1 MISLS
6 TRAKEAIKTGLAMV
20 IAYAI
25 ALWMGWEN
33 PKWAGFAVAFI
44 SLPMAGQSLN
54 KGALRMMGTLAAVV
68 AALTLIG
75 LFPQDRWWLLT
86 CLSLYLAVCVYMLTG
101 RKNQYFW
108 YVGAFVALVIVV
120 NSGGTSEGIFS
131 IAMTRAQE
139 TGMGIFVYMLVSV
152 FLWPRSSLGQLKQ
165 TSRELFA
172 IQGRLYRTYREL
184 MVDQSTVEEVQP
196 LRMQEAALLPKVGQ
210 TLEAAESDS
219 YEVSALRDQ
228 WRYFHHLS
236 KNLGEVL
243 ERWRQSL
250 PAIQSLDLPG
260 LLPNLELFLSEL
272 NLRFEETERLLMGEV
287 PTRLPSSISL
297 FIDKDKIR
305 ALSPFQRAAVVLTE
319 TELERL
325 ESLSRSLFE
334 CVRDISGDRPPVS
347 IPLKEESPHGG
358 IAIDPDRFVSAVRIV
373 VHLWIAF
380 LIWVYV
386 DPPGHATFVQL
397 SVTLGMAALMVGVS
411 ASTMVLPFTV
421 GSACVGVLYVF
432 VMPQL
437 SGYTELALLLF
448 GWTFL
453 AYYLFAQ
460 PWQGMARLGAMIPW
474 LSFTGIQN
482 HQTYSFADFA
492 NSTASLLLGIFLVLA
507 TEYLFTSPRP
517 EKVFLR
523 LLARFFR
530 HSEFCMSRLASDWGK
545 KQRLAELWKTAYYHN
560 DLLEI
565 PEKLAK
571 CGKQIDYR
579 IFPNNTPEQVQ
590 ALVTSLQALAYRI
603 KALVDAR
610 EYQQAEP
617 LLRLLQDDLRAWR
630 IKLENRFHRWA
641 ENPTDMPE
649 GDLQVRLAGC
659 LASMEEC
666 VKETHDLAGQED
678 LNEEDYKNFYRLL
691 GSFRSLTESVVWHV
705 RIAEQ
710 FDFGQWR
717 EARF

>member
-1 MISLS
+1 MIPLS
-6 TRAKEAIKTGLAMV
+6 TPAKEATKTALAMV

-25 ALWMGWEN
+25 SLWMGWEN
-33 PKWAGFAVAFI
+33 PKWAGFAVAMI

-68 AALTLIG
+68 AALILIG

-108 YVGAFVALVIVV
+108 FVGAFVALVIVV

-165 TSRELFA
+165 TSRELFS

-184 MVDQSTVEEVQP
+184 MVAQSTVEEVQP
-196 LRMQEAALLPKVGQ
+196 LRMQQATLLPKVGQ

-219 YEVSALRDQ
+219 YEVSAFRDQ
-228 WRYFHHLS
+228 WRYFYHLS

-243 ERWRQSL
+243 EHWRQSF
-250 PAIQSLDLPG
+250 PEIQSLDLPR

-272 NLRFEETERLLMGEV
+272 GLRFEATERLLTGEV

-305 ALSPFQRAAVVLTE
+305 ALSPFQRAAVILTKSQ
-319 TELERL
+319 LERL
-325 ESLSRSLFE
+325 ESLSQSLFD
-334 CVRDISGDRPPVS
+334 CVLDISGDRQPVS
-347 IPLKEESPHGG
+347 IPPKEEAPHGG
-358 IAIDPDRFVSAVRIV
+358 IAIDPDRFMSAVRIV

-397 SVTLGMAALMVGVS
+397 SVTLGMAAMMVGVS

-460 PWQGMARLGAMIPW
+460 PHQGMARLGAMIPF

-482 HQTYSFADFA
+482 HQTYSFSGFA
-492 NSTASLLLGIFLVLA
+492 NSTTMLLLGISLVLA

-530 HSEFCMSRLASDWGK
+530 HSEFLMSHLALDSGREGRLA
-545 KQRLAELWKTAYYHN
+545 RIWKTAYYHK
-560 DLLEI
+560 DLLEL
-565 PEKLAK
+565 PPKLAK
-571 CGKQIDYR
+571 WGQQIDYR
-579 IFPNNTPEQVQ
+579 TFPNNTPEQVQ
-590 ALVTSLQALAYRI
+590 ALVTSLQDLAYRI
-603 KALVDAR
+603 KTLVDAR
-610 EYQQAEP
+610 KHPQAE
-617 LLRLLQDDLRAWR
+617 LLVSQLRNDLRTWR
-630 IKLENRFHRWA
+630 LKVEDQFHGWTEDPA
-641 ENPTDMPE
+641 AKPGE
-649 GDLQVRLAGC
+649 DLQARLAAK
-659 LASMEEC
+659 LTSMEARVVE
-666 VKETHDLAGQED
+666 VVDLAAHGELSDED
-678 LNEEDYKNFYRLL
+678 WQHFYRLL
-691 GSFRSLTESVVWHV
+691 GSYRSLSEAMVGHA
-705 RIAEQ
+705 RLAET